1 MLDIKRLD
9 HLGLVA
15 GTIKDLKLVEFIDS
29 HFEQN
34 DKENISTG
42 EAIAGM
48 IINGLGFTQR
58 PMTLTPQFFEN
69 KPLDILFRDGV
80 SASHFNRFK
89 LGRALDE
96 VHQYGIEALFSKTAL
111 HVCKKE
117 GIDMNYS
124 HLDTSSFSLTGE
136 YIPDSDE
143 NAIKITHGY
152 SKDHRPDLK
161 QAVLELV
168 VTQDGAIPFICQC
181 HDGNASDNI
190 VFKNRVAN
198 FVEQIKKGS
207 QPTCVVMDSK
217 GYTEKNTEYLKQ
229 IPFITRVPGTFGLE
243 GAITDQALC
252 LSDGWCKIN
261 DDYRYQS
268 FSFNYL
274 DFDQRWVVIWSKGA
288 FNRAV
293 SSLERKRDREKES
306 IDKKLKSLQKQGF
319 ESKED
324 ALNAFQK
331 IEDKWK
337 FHKVEEIRYEN
348 KIKYATPG
356 KPTPNTQIKQIDVHI
371 KVDFKENKEYI
382 LEQQQKGA
390 CFVLATNVDPEKVND
405 EDIFFNYKKQAG
417 VEQGFR
423 FLKDP
428 LFFTSSL
435 FITKPSRI
443 AGLLMVMTLSLMVYN
458 IAQRRMRNELEKRE
472 ETIPN
477 QIGKPI
483 KNPTL
488 RWVFQIFEGINFV
501 KMEIDNEFKS
511 IINGMNSLHKKV
523 IRLFG
528 ETTCRIYQ
536 ISPT

>member
-9 HLGLVA
+9 HFGLVA
-15 GTIKDLKLVEFIDS
+15 GTIKDLKIVELIDS
-29 HFEQN
+29 HFEN
-34 DKENISTG
+34 DDQEKISTG

-69 KPLDILFRDGV
+69 KPLDILFRAGMQ
-80 SASHFNRFK
+80 ASYFNRFK
-89 LGRALDE
+89 LGRALDD
-96 VHQYGIEALFSKTAL
+96 VHQYGIEALFFKIAL
-111 HVCKKE
+111 HVCEKE
-117 GIDMNYS
+117 GIKMDFS

-143 NAIKITHGY
+143 NAIQITHGY

-181 HDGNASDNI
+181 HDGNESDNI
-190 VFKNRVAN
+190 VFKDRVAS

-217 GYTEKNTEYLKQ
+217 GYTEKNAEYLKQ
-229 IPFITRVPGTFGLE
+229 ISFITRVPAIFGLE
-243 GAITDQALC
+243 GAIIDQALC
-252 LSDGWCKIN
+252 LCDCWDKIN
-261 DDYRYQS
+261 DDYYCQS
-268 FSFNYL
+268 FQFNYL

-288 FNRAV
+288 FDRAV
-293 SSLERKRDREKES
+293 SNLVKKSAREKKS
-306 IDKKLKSLQKQGF
+306 IEKKLKSLQKQEF
-319 ESKED
+319 KSEED
-324 ALNAFQK
+324 ALKAFHK
-331 IEDKWK
+331 IEKKWK
-337 FHKVEEIRYEN
+337 FHEVET
-348 KIKYATPG
+348 IKYEQKKKYANPG
-356 KPTPNTQIKQIDVHI
+356 RPTPDTPIKQIDVHI
-371 KVDFKENKEYI
+371 KVDFKENKQYI
-382 LEQQQKGA
+382 LEQQQRDA
-390 CFVLATNVDPEKVND
+390 CFVLATNVDPEEVSDK
-405 EDIFFNYKKQAG
+405 EIFFNYKKQTG

-458 IAQRRMRNELEKRE
+458 IAQRRMRKELEKQQ

-477 QIGKPI
+477 QIGKAI

-501 KMEIDNEFKS
+501 KMNVNNEVKC
-511 IINGMNSLHKKV
+511 ITNGITPLHKKI
-523 IRLFG
+523 IRFFG